1 MKKLLASAL
10 LAGLMLG
17 TTTQVFAATGG
28 EGTTTTGT
36 TEVTSTI
43 VATYSVTIPANSA
56 IDLTGDNKSMTGKV
70 EIADLNTAGTVDV
83 TATVT
88 NLTLNGEATNDP
100 QKQLSTTIAVDGDS
114 DPSDQLSVFKLS
126 NDDSLKTIT
135 VATDADSKD
144 KFSGLYTGAV
154 NFTFDYANPVDA
166 EVPIAE

>member
-1 MKKLLASAL
+1 MKKLLASVL

-17 TTTQVFAATGG
+17 TTTQVFAATGT
-28 EGTTTTGT
+28 EGTTTTGK

-43 VATYSVTIPANSA
+43 SATYSVTIPADSA
-56 IDLTGDNKSMTGKV
+56 IDLTGDNKSMTGDV
-70 EIADLNTAGTVDV
+70 VIAGLNTAGTVNV

-88 NLTLNGEATNDP
+88 NLTLNGEATSDP
-100 QKQLSTTIAVDGDS
+100 KKQLPTTITVDGDS
-114 DPSDQLSVFKLS
+114 DPSDQSSAFKLS
-126 NDDSLKTIT
+126 NGTPLENIT

-166 EVPIAE
+166 EVPVGE

>member
-17 TTTQVFAATGG
+17 TTTQVFAAT
-28 EGTTTTGT
+28 
-36 TEVTSTI
+36 
-43 VATYSVTIPANSA
+43 
-56 IDLTGDNKSMTGKV
+56 
-70 EIADLNTAGTVDV
+70 
-83 TATVT
+83 VT
-88 NLTLNGEATNDP
+88 NLTLNGEATNDT

-166 EVPIAE
+166 EVPVAE

>member
-17 TTTQVFAATGG
+17 TTTQVFAATGA

-43 VATYSVTIPANSA
+43 TATYSVTIPADSA
-56 IDLTGDNKSMTGKV
+56 IDLTGDSKSMTGKV

-88 NLTLNGEATNDP
+88 NLTLNGEQTTDP
-100 QKQLSTTIAVDGDS
+100 KKQLPTTIAVEGDTN
-114 DPSDQLSVFKLS
+114 PSEQSSAFKLS
-126 NDDSLKTIT
+126 NGTTFETIT

-154 NFTFDYANPVDA
+154 NFTFDYANPEATVV
-166 EVPIAE
+166 E

>member
-17 TTTQVFAATGG
+17 TTTQVFAVEGDG
-28 EGTTTTGT
+28 EQ
-36 TEVTSTI
+36 EMKVSSSI
-43 VATYSVTIPANSA
+43 VATYSISIPPNST
-56 IDLTGDNKSMTGKV
+56 IDLTSGTKSITESV
-70 EIADLNTAGTVDV
+70 EIAGLNTAGTVDV

-166 EVPIAE
+166 EVPVAE